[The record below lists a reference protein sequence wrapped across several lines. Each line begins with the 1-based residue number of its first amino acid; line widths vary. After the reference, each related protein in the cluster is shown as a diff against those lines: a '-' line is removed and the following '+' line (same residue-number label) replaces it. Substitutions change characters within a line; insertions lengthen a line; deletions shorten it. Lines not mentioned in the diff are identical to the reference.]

1 MSPSTVTT
9 LCPLTVPPP
18 CFATSAIRIASSD
31 CTLAKSD
38 AVYGWTSGKVATCT
52 NDVPSLAVVRPFA
65 TVTFQSA
72 GARKWTP
79 WRATVCH

>member
-9 LCPLTVPPP
+9 LCPRTVPPP
-18 CFATSAIRIASSD
+18 CFATSAILIASSD
-31 CTLAKSD
+31 STLPKSD
-38 AVYGWTSGKVATCT
+38 AVYGWTSGKVATWT
-52 NDVPSLAVVRPFA
+52 KDVPSRAVVRPFA

-79 WRATVCH
+79 RWVTVCH